1 MIAFV
6 VERSSLSSLAG
17 AIVSALLIAVAV
29 LVWSRGSTS
38 NMLPCSPAGAL
49 VLAVVFDLPRL
60 ITLLPLSA
68 SFLCCATIG
77 VAFAATIALHA
88 QAFVTISQ
96 VDPVDTPVLLFPY
109 ALAGAIVLMTIV
121 APTTEVLVIAVG
133 STLSLSVA
141 YLRVHMR
148 LDISPAVRR
157 HRIMQAVALLAA
169 LAFAGLMTT
178 TTPVEI
184 FRYTDMTP
192 TPDTSLA
199 YADTQSTNAAIFVTW
214 ADTPEAER
222 DCKRFLMS
230 LYDVHAFASSIPQVR
245 VLVSSTDT
253 DFARKATAMGDV
265 RMVKRTHARREDDL
279 VTVIKG
285 LQREH
290 PGWFQLALLDP
301 GVIFRSQYAQEAYG
315 AGLQLHRSLNV
326 AVIANGDAN
335 VDHVTHALA
344 TQPTVA
350 DAIAAVR
357 QLDVGWFPF
366 LTSQDLSLLTP
377 DVVAQTNDKI
387 HRVASAGFRKTM
399 LYPGD
404 DRPEPMVRPVAH
416 LGTLR
421 EGVEGVTA
429 GNFFPFMYMTL
440 DERFEAAEWM
450 TTRRVPVNPADD
462 AYVVWLTKADHVYA
476 GQTLTFVLSL
486 RLYSKARII
495 IASHDD
501 LTKFPDIMH
510 GFIELNAEY
519 VFVDDALPHELLKL
533 LTVQSEAFFG
543 AFQRILSLNIN
554 TYLSKIGSRPVKRMA
569 MIDIDMFVMK
579 NPDALFEHP
588 SPITFTKDIMLDW
601 HINGG
606 MVKLDLPRLGDIFND
621 LVMFAEDPANCCQFP
636 GQFWA
641 FSDQELL
648 SCFAINQMR
657 NVPFLASGY
666 NQIDAALEQ
675 THGMLLA
682 VYNDTMIHH
691 MTGYLNT
698 GRNWKKIWNFRL
710 ADAMSG
716 WNHFFETVE
725 CINGERLTWFDY
737 GHVKTAVP
745 GICSR
750 CYCPHDPQPNT
761 RDVRTWAWYLRNKD
775 KGWFGSDKTNF
786 ATGEKKPF
794 IMIAG
799 GGVAA
804 AVTRVYSHCPTGVTL
819 IAPVILAILSLF
831 PGLVKNIVRSPSSS
845 RVSKEVRAPAGTP
858 TDDLSLLDPYS
869 SDHET

>member
-1 MIAFV
+1 
-6 VERSSLSSLAG
+6 
-17 AIVSALLIAVAV
+17 
-29 LVWSRGSTS
+29 
-38 NMLPCSPAGAL
+38 MLPCSPAGAL

-96 VDPVDTPVLLFPY
+96 ADPVDTPVLLFPY

-377 DVVAQTNDKI
+377 DVVAEDGSLDC
-387 HRVASAGFRKTM
+387 AALGPRKTM
-399 LYPGD
+399 LYPGPS
-404 DRPEPMVRPVAH
+404 RPEPMTRPVPP
-416 LGTLR
+416 LGSFR
-421 EGVEGVTA
+421 EGTYGVTYE
-429 GNFFPFMYMTL
+429 NFFPFMYMTL

-510 GFIELNAEY
+510 GFIELNVEY
-519 VFVDDALPHELLKL
+519 VFVDDAMPHELLKL

-588 SPITFTKDIMLDW
+588 SPITYTKDTAMLDW

-606 MVKLDLPRLGDIFND
+606 CTKYDLARLGPNLFRD
-621 LVMFAEDPANCCQFP
+621 LIDFSSDKANCCQFP
-636 GQFWA
+636 GKFWQY
-641 FSDQELL
+641 SDQEVS
-648 SCFAINQMR
+648 SCYAIN
-657 NVPFLASGY
+657 VLHDIPFVGSTF
-666 NQIDAALEQ
+666 NQIDAPIHL
-675 THGMLLA
+675 THGKLLA

-691 MTGYLNT
+691 MTGYYNRVD
-698 GRNWKKIWNFRL
+698 GKKVWQNKVSRV
-710 ADAMSG
+710 SSS

-786 ATGEKKPF
+786 ATGEKMSIF
-794 IMIAG
+794 IFVINVIFRDARLLILASKATAW
-799 GGVAA
+799 VALV
-804 AVTRVYSHCPTGVTL
+804 AVTLRH
-819 IAPVILAILSLF
+819 LS
-831 PGLVKNIVRSPSSS
+831 R
-845 RVSKEVRAPAGTP
+845 
-858 TDDLSLLDPYS
+858 
-869 SDHET
+869 